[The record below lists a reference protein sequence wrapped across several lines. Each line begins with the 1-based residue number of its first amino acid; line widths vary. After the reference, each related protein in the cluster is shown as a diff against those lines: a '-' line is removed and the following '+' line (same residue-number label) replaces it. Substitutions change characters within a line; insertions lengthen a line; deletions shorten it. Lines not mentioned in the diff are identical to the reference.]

1 MSDLFYEEEARA
13 KILKGAETLYKAVR
27 TTLGPKGRNVVIGDY
42 GHVTVTHD
50 GVTVAR
56 SVQVK
61 DEAEN
66 IGAELIKEASGKLND
81 VAGDGTT
88 TVTVLTYHLLKE
100 ANEIIK
106 KKKISPMQLA
116 KEVERALYGV
126 ADYLDKIKRPADD
139 LETLTKIATLSS
151 GSEEIGKIV
160 AETVFNVGEMGT
172 VDVIPDARLE
182 TTSEMTSGFQLD
194 SGWVSPY
201 MVTDD
206 RTMTAVYENPAIVI
220 IDKEIHS
227 FRELLPILGQID
239 QSGTKLAVII
249 ANDIK
254 GDALPTMVL
263 NSTKGVF
270 RTLAMKSPSFGK
282 NQREILD
289 DLAIATGATVISAD
303 TVSLDKATIEHVG
316 KAKKVISTSEKTT
329 FMDCGG
335 NLQERIELL
344 TGRLKDC
351 RDDFEKTQIEKR
363 RAALSGKVAI
373 IKVGGQ
379 TESEIDEKK
388 FRVDDAVAATK
399 AALKEGIL
407 PGGGVALYC
416 APVQGDTLGA
426 KLLSSVLKQPFRQLM
441 LNSNI
446 NVKVAENSIALGG
459 GEYGMNVKTGQYVN
473 LVDDGIVDPL
483 IVTKQALATAV
494 SIGIVGM
501 TAGAL
506 IVGEK

>member
-1 MSDLFYEEEARA
+1 MSDIYYEEEARA
-13 KILKGAETLYKAVR
+13 KMLKGAETLYKAVR
-27 TTLGPKGRNVVIGDY
+27 TTLGPKGRNVVIGGY

-50 GVTVAR
+50 GVTVAK
-56 SVQVK
+56 SVEVK

-66 IGAELIKEASGKLND
+66 VGAELIKEASSKLND

-100 ANEIIK
+100 ANALIRK
-106 KKKISPMQLA
+106 KKVSPMQLS
-116 KEVERALYGV
+116 KEVEKALYGV
-126 ADYLDKIKRPADD
+126 ANYLDKTKRPADD

-151 GSEEIGKIV
+151 GSDEIGKIV
-160 AETVFNVGEMGT
+160 AQTVFNVGEIGT
-172 VDVIPDARLE
+172 IDVVPDASLE
-182 TTSEMTSGFQLD
+182 TTSEMTSGYQLD
-194 SGWVSPY
+194 SGWMSRY

-206 RTMTAVYENPAIVI
+206 HTLNAIYENPAIVI

-239 QSGTKLAVII
+239 QSGTKSAVII

-270 RTLAMKSPSFGK
+270 RTLAIKSPSFGK

-289 DLAIATGATVISAD
+289 DLAIATGATVISSD
-303 TVSLDKATIEHVG
+303 TVSLDKATLDHIG
-316 KAKKVISTSEKTT
+316 KAPKVIATSEKTT
-329 FMDCGG
+329 FMDCSG
-335 NLQERIELL
+335 NIDNRVKQL
-344 TGRLKDC
+344 TEQIKTC
-351 RDDFEKTQIEKR
+351 KDDFEKTQLEKR
-363 RAALSGKVAI
+363 RASLSGKVAI

-399 AALKEGIL
+399 AALKDGIL
-407 PGGGVALYC
+407 PGGGVTLYF
-416 APVQGDTLGA
+416 APVQGNTLGA
-426 KLLSSVLKQPFRQLM
+426 KLLASVLKQPFRQLM

-446 NVKVAENSIALGG
+446 NLKVAEKSIKKGN
-459 GEYGMNVKTGQYVN
+459 GEYGINVKTGQYIN
-473 LVDDGIVDPL
+473 LIDDGVVDPL
-483 IVTKQALATAV
+483 MVTKQALATAV

-501 TAGAL
+501 TDGVL
-506 IVGEK
+506 IVGDK